1 MKKGLLSILAGALL
15 VVGCQNYDDQFDAL
29 ETQINSLTATVAG
42 LAQVQSDLTSLAGT
56 VSSLASTVNGLGDT
70 IDTAVADGLTDIQA
84 DIDAIEAAVADV
96 ASSEEVS
103 ALSDAVAASQEDLD
117 QLLANSSVYNNSI
130 LINSVATLD
139 VYYSMGSAIN
149 IVNGSVTITVSEE
162 MDIEKVQAVVD
173 NILVTLNDFTYTSG
187 ASTIAEVTFQNLTGT
202 SSLTV
207 EQAGG
212 YDFRNLQSATNI
224 VLGDAYKS
232 TIGVIHFGALASVTS
247 FATEGTPNTIS
258 FSKATELHLTSL
270 PFYAPGTLTLLVD
283 TGSVIDITA
292 LDDVDSSGDQDDL
305 SLTISGP
312 STLTLSNIDD
322 GDISISDIATA
333 VVNGFVGNITVGADV
348 ESFTADSVVES
359 LTITGATDLET
370 LNITGVLDADDD
382 DSVGIAIAITSANSD
397 LENLTVAGDVASL
410 TVTAASK
417 LATAVVSADV
427 DGAITFTNNDDLETL
442 TLTGSEADSVAI
454 TGNDSLVSLTVDTTN
469 SEDDGSLV
477 ITNNLDL
484 ESLTVTYDEVE
495 TLTITGNTALT
506 TVDLSGITDVGAA
519 GAPVVNIYSNNLT
532 ATSAVDE
539 EDTTATADGAA
550 STDLGS
556 FTTTSGLDTAA
567 TYLALVAADA
577 DSSAAVFFD
586 TVESYTNESE
596 IESTD
601 VVFATSLLTAAA
613 TAQNA
618 TTVLLKVANTAD
630 TGDAATTAK
639 RSFLIDLANTT
650 AIDAN
655 GENIV
660 LATQMIA
667 GLSMNAAYNVIS
679 GTDAIATAADN
690 AEISIAAVKHASP
703 YADFQLSLNT
713 SSVENS
719 YTGAAAT
726 AFSFGV
732 SDTMTLS
739 VDGLSVTITA
749 ADVLAISNASLN
761 EATSVRAAL
770 ITAWNMEYAGG
781 ATPAVAS
788 AKLVRWELQELSGGG
803 ISSAN
808 FRAIAKDRGSRD
820 IDAPMSLTH
829 SQGKTT
835 TDSNIG
841 IVIGNGEQVTFSTAD
856 NAARGTYLMVNLT
869 ADTAGSILSQIG
881 KYGDGNAVAIATA
894 KAVAIT
900 NTNFVELTS
909 TYVANTTASNSEIST
924 DIYPNESRLDVIIPE
939 ESNSAAT
946 SNAVSYT
953 RVAWL

>member
-1 MKKGLLSILAGALL
+1 
-15 VVGCQNYDDQFDAL
+15 
-29 ETQINSLTATVAG
+29 LTA
-42 LAQVQSDLTSLAGT
+42 LP
-56 VSSLASTVNGLGDT
+56 
-70 IDTAVADGLTDIQA
+70 
-84 DIDAIEAAVADV
+84 
-96 ASSEEVS
+96 
-103 ALSDAVAASQEDLD
+103 
-117 QLLANSSVYNNSI
+117 
-130 LINSVATLD
+130 
-139 VYYSMGSAIN
+139 YY
-149 IVNGSVTITVSEE
+149 T
-162 MDIEKVQAVVD
+162 
-173 NILVTLNDFTYTSG
+173 
-187 ASTIAEVTFQNLTGT
+187 
-202 SSLTV
+202 
-207 EQAGG
+207 
-212 YDFRNLQSATNI
+212 
-224 VLGDAYKS
+224 
-232 TIGVIHFGALASVTS
+232 
-247 FATEGTPNTIS
+247 
-258 FSKATELHLTSL
+258 
-270 PFYAPGTLTLLVD
+270 PGTLTLLVD

-382 DSVGIAIAITSANSD
+382 DSVGIAIAITSVNSD

-417 LATAVVSADV
+417 LTTAVVSADV

-454 TGNDSLVSLTVDTTN
+454 TGNDSLVSLNVDTTN

-519 GAPVVNIYSNNLT
+519 GEPVVNIYSNDLT

-596 IESTD
+596 LESTD

-630 TGDAATTAK
+630 TGDAATKAK
-639 RSFLIDLANTT
+639 RSFLFPVNATNINSINVNNTSIILDGAKST
-650 AIDAN
+650 MGVAEQTFLD
-655 GENIV
+655 
-660 LATQMIA
+660 
-667 GLSMNAAYNVIS
+667 
-679 GTDAIATAADN
+679 ATALSNAD
-690 AEISIAAVKHASP
+690 AAGVTMTYALNASP
-703 YADFQLSLNT
+703 QANITIDNNSDAM
-713 SSVENS
+713 ENS
-719 YTGAAAT
+719 YTGAA
-726 AFSFGV
+726 FSTTNLNFGV
-732 SDTMTLS
+732 SDSFTLT
-739 VDGLSVTITA
+739 VDGLAATITYTHV
-749 ADVLAISNASLN
+749 ADAGFVTDAGTIAHALAKK
-761 EATSVRAAL
+761 
-770 ITAWNMEYAGG
+770 WNDTYVG
-781 ATPAVAS
+781 TAS
-788 AKLVRWELQELSGGG
+788 ANLVRWSLVTDTAIDAAGAGA
-803 ISSAN
+803 SADIN
-808 FRAIAKDRGSRD
+808 IIAKDRGSRD
-820 IDAPMSLTH
+820 IGAAISATYSL
-829 SQGKTT
+829 GKTS
-835 TDSNIG
+835 TDSSVG
-841 IVIGNGEQVTFSTAD
+841 FMIGNVNNDTKSAADNIAQGSYVMVTFE
-856 NAARGTYLMVNLT
+856 
-869 ADTAGSILSQIG
+869 ADTAGDLLGEIG
-881 KYGDGNAVAIATA
+881 DATDGNVPAAAGAISIHATG
-894 KAVAIT
+894 
-900 NTNFVELTS
+900 FVELSS
-909 TYVANTTASNSEIST
+909 TYAPNSTLSNATTASNVFPT
-924 DIYPNESRLDVIIPE
+924 QSRLDVILPE
-939 ESNSAAT
+939 EANAAAT
-946 SNAVSYT
+946 SNQVSYS
-953 RVAWL
+953 RVTWL